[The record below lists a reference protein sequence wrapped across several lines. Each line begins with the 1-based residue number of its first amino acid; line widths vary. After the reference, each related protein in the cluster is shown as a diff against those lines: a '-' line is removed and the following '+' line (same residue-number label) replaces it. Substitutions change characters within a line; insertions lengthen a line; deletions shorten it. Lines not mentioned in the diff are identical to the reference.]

1 MSTTNCTAK
10 GEDSHSH
17 KPPGCSHEKLQGK
30 KKEKKKETHTHGMPP
45 CGHARCNLLQG
56 RTASCADER
65 CRRGA
70 ASSKQA
76 SRHCCIIH
84 EVHIVSSSIH
94 GQGTSTRSSRAS
106 SSSLP
111 SPYCCNVLYRP
122 SRPPSSHPRAANNQK
137 HRGGGAVMCLR
148 VSCRIYADAGCSF

>member
-1 MSTTNCTAK
+1 MPYTITEIMSTTNCTAK

-17 KPPGCSHEKLQGK
+17 KPPGCSRETTREG
-30 KKEKKKETHTHGMPP
+30 EREKKETLTHGMPP

-94 GQGTSTRSSRAS
+94 GQAQAHTHLSRAS
-106 SSSLP
+106 SSYA

-122 SRPPSSHPRAANNQK
+122 PSPPPLIPGQQTTRNI
-137 HRGGGAVMCLR
+137 GGG
-148 VSCRIYADAGCSF
+148 G